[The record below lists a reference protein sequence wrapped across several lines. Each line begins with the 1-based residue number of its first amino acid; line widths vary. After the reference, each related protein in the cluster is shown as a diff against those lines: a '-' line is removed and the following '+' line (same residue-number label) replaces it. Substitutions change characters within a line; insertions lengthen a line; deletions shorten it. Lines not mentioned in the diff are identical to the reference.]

1 MEIYGIRGITN
12 KWFKSFLKNS
22 KWYITIQGIK
32 SEQISIDY
40 GVPQGSVLGPL
51 LFIIFVNDFH
61 SAIRFSAVY
70 CFANDTNLLLSD
82 YSLTKLNKHINR
94 ALKLANE
101 WICASKLLLNL
112 TKTEIIIFKPKN
124 KNIAKYLNFRI
135 SEQKKKKKL
144 NK

>member
-61 SAIRFSAVY
+61 SAIRFSAV
-70 CFANDTNLLLSD
+70 
-82 YSLTKLNKHINR
+82 
-94 ALKLANE
+94 
-101 WICASKLLLNL
+101 
-112 TKTEIIIFKPKN
+112 
-124 KNIAKYLNFRI
+124 
-135 SEQKKKKKL
+135 
-144 NK
+144 